1 MKRTVKPLAHSV
13 LVISSVIALANCGN
27 AKSEDDSQTGTTVP
41 RQKNAALSY
50 TTLPATT
57 APKTVA
63 PAAKTPLTTTTVAK
77 LTTTTVANSPNP
89 TLPSTTT
96 ALAALTTTTV
106 ASAPTPTPPVTKPSA
121 KLPLDPKRLP
131 PTTIKKP

>member
-41 RQKNAALSY
+41 RQKNAALSF

-57 APKTVA
+57 APKTITSNQFV
-63 PAAKTPLTTTTVAK
+63 
-77 LTTTTVANSPNP
+77 TTTVANSPKP
-89 TLPSTTT
+89 TLPSPTRS
-96 ALAALTTTTV
+96 LVPLTT
-106 ASAPTPTPPVTKPSA
+106 
-121 KLPLDPKRLP
+121 
-131 PTTIKKP
+131 TTIKKPLTTTTIKKP

>member
-1 MKRTVKPLAHSV
+1 MKRTVKPFAHSV

-41 RQKNAALSY
+41 RQKNAALSF

-63 PAAKTPLTTTTVAK
+63 PAGKNSATNTTVVKLATTTVVLSPKPTLPSPTTSLVPLTTTT
-77 LTTTTVANSPNP
+77 
-89 TLPSTTT
+89 
-96 ALAALTTTTV
+96 
-106 ASAPTPTPPVTKPSA
+106 
-121 KLPLDPKRLP
+121 
-131 PTTIKKP
+131 IKKP